1 MPVKV
6 KAIVSWLWF
15 LTLFF
20 DDMEAQDRVRWD
32 LSLGSKPLIKIPPA
46 KIIYHVI

>member
-6 KAIVSWLWF
+6 KAIVSWLF

-20 DDMEAQDRVRWD
+20 DDMEAQDRVCWD
-32 LSLGSKPLIKIPPA
+32 LSLGSKPRIKIPLA
-46 KIIYHVI
+46 EIIYYVI